1 MANSAT
7 LTVANKPRGSV
18 DMEDHLTE
26 RDIGGG
32 FDQLDGEHRVQVGLL
47 SALRDAVTEGRA
59 ETEVN
64 EILERLV
71 DYTKVHF
78 MSEELLMRL
87 YQYPHY
93 EAHVAEHDRMAEQI
107 EQARKH
113 YQDGDASTT
122 TEALDE
128 TLAGLIGHIGRSDQ
142 TLGGYLGR
150 LRQASD

>member
-1 MANSAT
+1 
-7 LTVANKPRGSV
+7 
-18 DMEDHLTE
+18 MEDHLAKQ
-26 RDIGGG
+26 DIG
-32 FDQLDGEHRVQVGLL
+32 FDQMDGEHRVQVGLL

-64 EILERLV
+64 EILEQLV

-93 EAHVAEHDRMAEQI
+93 EAHVAEHDRMVEQI
-107 EQARKH
+107 EQARER
-113 YQDGDASTT
+113 YRGGDAAMT
-122 TEALDE
+122 TETLDA
-128 TLAGLIGHIGRSDQ
+128 TLAGLIGHIGRADR

-150 LRQASD
+150 LQPTSN

>member
-1 MANSAT
+1 M
-7 LTVANKPRGSV
+7 
-18 DMEDHLTE
+18 
-26 RDIGGG
+26 
-32 FDQLDGEHRVQVGLL
+32 DGEHRVQVGLL

-64 EILERLV
+64 EILEQLV

-93 EAHVAEHDRMAEQI
+93 EAHVAEHDRMVEQI
-107 EQARKH
+107 EQARERH
-113 YQDGDASTT
+113 RVGDAAT
-122 TEALDE
+122 TETLDA
-128 TLAGLIGHIGRSDQ
+128 TLAGLIEHIGRTDR

>member
-1 MANSAT
+1 
-7 LTVANKPRGSV
+7 
-18 DMEDHLTE
+18 MEDPVTE
-26 RDIGGG
+26 QDAGVG
-32 FDQLDGEHRVQVGLL
+32 FDQMDGEHRVQMGLL

-64 EILERLV
+64 EILEQLV

-93 EAHVAEHDRMAEQI
+93 EAHVAEHDRMVEQI
-107 EQARKH
+107 EQARER
-113 YQDGDASTT
+113 YRDGDTATT
-122 TEALDE
+122 TETLDAA
-128 TLAGLIGHIGRSDQ
+128 LAGLTGHIGRSDR

-150 LRQASD
+150 LRQTSD

>member
-1 MANSAT
+1 
-7 LTVANKPRGSV
+7 
-18 DMEDHLTE
+18 MEDHLTE
-26 RDIGGG
+26 QSIGVG
-32 FDQLDGEHRVQVGLL
+32 FDQIDGEHRVQVGLL

-64 EILERLV
+64 EILEQLI

-93 EAHVAEHDRMAEQI
+93 EAHVAEHDRMVEQI
-107 EQARKH
+107 EQARER
-113 YQDGDASTT
+113 YQSGDAATT
-122 TEALDE
+122 TETLDA
-128 TLAGLIGHIGRSDQ
+128 TFAGLIGHIGRSDR

-150 LRQASD
+150 LHPASG